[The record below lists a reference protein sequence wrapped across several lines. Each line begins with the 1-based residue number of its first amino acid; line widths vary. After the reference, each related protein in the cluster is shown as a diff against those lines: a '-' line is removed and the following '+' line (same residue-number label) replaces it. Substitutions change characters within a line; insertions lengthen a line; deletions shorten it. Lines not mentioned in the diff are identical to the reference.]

1 MTSFLKRAWPLLLIA
16 AAIALLFVTGWNRYL
31 SLEAL
36 RDNEQALRAVV
47 DANLLLALAAFVGI
61 YFLIVA
67 AYVPGASIMT
77 LAGGFLFGTWI
88 GAAATVAGATLGA
101 VAAWWLVRTSLGEP
115 LRHRAEKSGGLLK
128 RLIEGF
134 RGNAFASVLSLRLI
148 PAAPFWLVNAAA
160 GLGSAPLGPY
170 TLATLIGIIPAT
182 VIYSGIGAGL
192 GELFRRGETP
202 DLGVIFEPR
211 FLWPLVGLAVLS
223 FLPAIWKAL
232 TGRRTAAVR

>member
-1 MTSFLKRAWPLLLIA
+1 MTKLLKRLWPLVLIA
-16 AAIALLFVTGWNRYL
+16 GAIGLLFATGWNRYL
-31 SLEAL
+31 SLDAL

-47 DANLLLALAAFVGI
+47 ADNLPLALALFVGA
-61 YFLIVA
+61 YVLIVA
-67 AYVPGASIMT
+67 TYVPGASIMT
-77 LAGGFLFGTWI
+77 LAGGFLFGTWL

-115 LRHRAEKSGGLLK
+115 LRHRAEQSGGLLK

-134 RGNAFASVLSLRLI
+134 RGNAFASVLTLRLI

-170 TLATLIGIIPAT
+170 ALATLLGIIPAT

-202 DLGVIFEPR
+202 DLSVIFEPQI
-211 FLWPLVGLAVLS
+211 LWPLVGLAALS
-223 FLPAIWKAL
+223 FVPTVWKAL
-232 TGRRTAAVR
+232 TGRKPAAAR